1 MIDEGRA
8 HHLGKREGRR
18 GKQDRHYGHFQKST
32 VPCLLR
38 ILVLAGD
45 GTEGY
50 TIGMKTAV
58 SIPDDVYERAERL
71 AQRTRRSR
79 SRLFS
84 DALDEYLARH
94 ETDEVTAAMNAA
106 VEGIEQGADD
116 FANVAARRVLERVD
130 W

>member
-1 MIDEGRA
+1 
-8 HHLGKREGRR
+8 
-18 GKQDRHYGHFQKST
+18 
-32 VPCLLR
+32 
-38 ILVLAGD
+38 
-45 GTEGY
+45 
-50 TIGMKTAV
+50 MKTAV